1 MSDTGWATLL
11 EVYDR
16 LEAEIIK
23 EALEAQGIP
32 AEIFQEGAGHFAY
45 PVNVGPLGK
54 VEICVPEERFD
65 EAEAWL
71 QEYQEGKLENA
82 ASTETTEEAKDEES
96 E

>member
-1 MSDTGWATLL
+1 MSDPNWATLL

-45 PVNVGPLGK
+45 PVGVGPLGK
-54 VEICVPEERFD
+54 VEICIPEERLE

-71 QEYQEGKLENA
+71 EEYQSGKLEDTA
-82 ASTETTEEAKDEES
+82 LEEERKEAEDNV
-96 E
+96 

>member
-54 VEICVPEERFD
+54 VEICVAEERFD

-71 QEYQEGKLENA
+71 QEYQDGNLENA
-82 ASTETTEEAKDEES
+82 APADTTEETKEDGNE
-96 E
+96 